1 MSSDSITA
9 PFKSFSGGWNFF
21 ENLFSDVVNIGLQ
34 GATGGT
40 IGYRDGGITQGITGD
55 AVREAG
61 RATRDGLKDI
71 TGASAAE
78 EANAQARAQYEQAR
92 KDAEAARIEQ
102 QNRIAQDQMTKS
114 QLAQSS
120 RSVNARNRNSAGSS
134 SGYGSFS
141 ISQDEQDFL
150 GL

>member
-1 MSSDSITA
+1 MSSDNIL
-9 PFKSFSGGWNFF
+9 PDIKSFSGGGNFF
-21 ENLFSDVVNIGLQ
+21 ENLFSDVVNHTVQSATMGVYGYENGKIGNGVTTNAL
-34 GATGGT
+34 
-40 IGYRDGGITQGITGD
+40 
-55 AVREAG
+55 REAG

-71 TGASAAE
+71 TGATAAE